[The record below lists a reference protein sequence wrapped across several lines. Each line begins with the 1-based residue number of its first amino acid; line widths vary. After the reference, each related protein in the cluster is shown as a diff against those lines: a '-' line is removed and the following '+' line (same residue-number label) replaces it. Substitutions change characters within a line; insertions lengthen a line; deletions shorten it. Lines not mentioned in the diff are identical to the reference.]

1 VSSEV
6 TAARAFGALF
16 VAMRPHQWTKNLLL
30 FAGLIFAGHW
40 SDTEGWVSAL
50 LAFVAF
56 CALSSSGY
64 LSNDVADAARDRL
77 HPRKRFRPVAR
88 GDVAPQTALRTAAI
102 LAGVGLLIAAV
113 LGLETFLLALTYL
126 VVQQAYTRW
135 LKRVYLVDALTIAGL
150 FVLRAAAGAA
160 AVDVSISTWLLVCT
174 GLLALFLTFAKRR
187 GEALTLAAEPGGG
200 REVMRHYSVQRLG
213 PLVTLSAAA
222 TCVAY
227 AVYAIVGRDSLEML
241 TTLPLVVFGLGRY
254 LWLMQRRDLGEE
266 PDVVLLTDV
275 VLLSC
280 VVLWA
285 AAAGLAISQ

>member
-1 VSSEV
+1 MSTQA
-6 TAARAFGALF
+6 TAVRSFGALF
-16 VAMRPHQWTKNLLL
+16 VALRPHQWTKNLLL

-40 SDTEGWVSAL
+40 SDTDDWVSAL

-56 CALSSSGY
+56 CALSSAGY
-64 LSNDVADAARDRL
+64 LSNDVADAKRDRL
-77 HPRKRFRPVAR
+77 HPRKRFRPIAR
-88 GDVAPQTALRTAAI
+88 GDVAPQTALRTAAA
-102 LAGVGLLIAAV
+102 LGCLGLVIAAA
-113 LGLETFLLALTYL
+113 LGLEPFLFALTYV
-126 VVQQAYTRW
+126 VVQQGYTLF

-160 AVDVSISTWLLVCT
+160 AVDVTISGWLLVCT
-174 GLLALFLTFAKRR
+174 GLLALFLAFAKRR

-200 REVMRHYSVQRLG
+200 REVMRHYSLQRLG

-222 TCVAY
+222 TCAAY
-227 AVYAIVGRDSLEML
+227 VVYAIVGRDPLEML
-241 TTLPLVVFGLGRY
+241 ATVPLVVFGLGRY

-266 PDVVLLTDV
+266 PDVVLLTDP
-275 VLLSC
+275 VLLAC